1 MQLGGKNLIF
11 PLNKQAIKILKR
23 VGHWRT
29 KTKSRFKR
37 NENPQTRNWSLQIA
51 RHAERSINKN
61 KANKNQS
68 FRTLNKERTNLNRS
82 FGSSNDRNFCSLE
95 IKATNQ
101 ICRNKH
107 KLPGDRAATQMN
119 KEVGA
124 KRRRQTLLL
133 LPLFRR
139 GLSFFPPRSWKTSS
153 QILFPIIF
161 HQRILYALRIT
172 AYGIN
177 GDFRWGPVDFRMEG
191 WVWP

>member
-119 KEVGA
+119 KEVGSEEKTA
-124 KRRRQTLLL
+124 DVASPSSLPPR
-133 LPLFRR
+133 PLF
-139 GLSFFPPRSWKTSS
+139 LSAEELEDFVANSLSYYFSPTYSVRSSNYR
-153 QILFPIIF
+153 LR
-161 HQRILYALRIT
+161 HQRWL
-172 AYGIN
+172 
-177 GDFRWGPVDFRMEG
+177 
-191 WVWP
+191 